1 MKTRE
6 VRPLDKMK
14 AAYEVMLGLAAEMVW
29 DESLRR
35 RRCEMLQQDIDA
47 ALASGDELAF
57 LALTSELKMIE
68 RDSVSIESS
77 RLPT

>member
-1 MKTRE
+1 M
-6 VRPLDKMK
+6 DKMK

-47 ALASGDELAF
+47 ALANGDELAF
-57 LALTSELKMIE
+57 LALTSELKRIE

>member
-1 MKTRE
+1 M
-6 VRPLDKMK
+6 DKMK

-29 DESLRR
+29 DEALRR

-47 ALASGDELAF
+47 ALANGDELAF
-57 LALTSELKMIE
+57 LALTGELKLLE
-68 RDSVSIESS
+68 GRSISSESS

>member
-1 MKTRE
+1 M
-6 VRPLDKMK
+6 DKMK

-29 DESLRR
+29 DEALRK

-47 ALASGDELAF
+47 ALANGDELSF
-57 LALTSELKMIE
+57 LALTSELKTLENGII
-68 RDSVSIESS
+68 SVESS

>member
-35 RRCEMLQQDIDA
+35 RRCEMLQQEIDA
-47 ALASGDELAF
+47 ALVSGDELAF
-57 LALTSELKMIE
+57 LALTSELKKLE

>member
-57 LALTSELKMIE
+57 LALTSELKSLE